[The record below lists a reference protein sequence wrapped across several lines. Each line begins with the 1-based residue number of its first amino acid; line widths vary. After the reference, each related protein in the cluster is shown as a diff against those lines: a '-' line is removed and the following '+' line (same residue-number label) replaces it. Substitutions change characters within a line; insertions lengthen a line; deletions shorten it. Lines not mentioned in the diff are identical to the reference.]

1 MILKTLI
8 IRFAPSIL
16 LLERCDFKYMDNILK
31 KIDKLTI
38 FFAIYTFCFVVFFGT
53 IGYTLPFVLA
63 LILGTLLKIPTKYLM
78 TKFKIKNT
86 VASLLTTSILF
97 TTIIVVLSLIVATL
111 TSESIQLG
119 KNIQSYVT
127 SNKET
132 IINFFSNLQNY
143 YKNLDPSII
152 SNIESN
158 INNYITK
165 TINVSMNA
173 STKIFTQT
181 LGFVSTIPYTLMVL
195 LFTLLTTYFFTKDL
209 SSTNKSNF
217 NIIPLKNKDRVHSI
231 FDESKKMLKNY
242 LLSYLLIITI
252 TFLETII
259 VFLIFKV
266 KYAVT
271 LSIICGIFDLLPILG
286 IGAIYLP
293 LIVIFFISKNYVAA
307 LGLLISYVIITI
319 VRQIIEPKIVSS
331 SLGIH
336 PVAVLASIF
345 IGLRANGILGMLF
358 CMFLMVFYKILR
370 KVDVL

>member
-1 MILKTLI
+1 
-8 IRFAPSIL
+8 
-16 LLERCDFKYMDNILK
+16 MDTIFK
-31 KIDKLTI
+31 KIDKLSVFFVLYTFIFVI
-38 FFAIYTFCFVVFFGT
+38 FFET

-63 LILGTLLKIPTKYLM
+63 FVLASFLRIPTKYLM
-78 TKFKIKNT
+78 KKLKVKNT
-86 VASLLTTSILF
+86 IASLVTTSIFF
-97 TTIIVVLSLIVATL
+97 TTIIVLLALIITTL

-119 KNIQSYVT
+119 KNVQTYVT

-132 IINFFSNLQNY
+132 LLNFFSNLQSY

-152 SNIESN
+152 GNIESN
-158 INNYITK
+158 INNYIAK
-165 TINVSMNA
+165 TINISMNA
-173 STKIFTQT
+173 STKIFSQT
-181 LGFVSTIPYTLMVL
+181 LGFVSAIPYTLMVL

-209 SSTNKSNF
+209 SSANKNNF
-217 NIIPLKNKDRVHSI
+217 NLIPLKNKDRIHSI
-231 FDESKKMLKNY
+231 FYESKKMLKNY

-252 TFLETII
+252 TFLETIV

-271 LSIICGIFDLLPILG
+271 LSILCGIFDLLPIFG

-293 LIVIFFISKNYVAA
+293 LIILFFISKNYVAA
-307 LGLLISYVIITI
+307 LGLLISYIIITI

-370 KVDVL
+370 KVEVL

>member
-1 MILKTLI
+1 MEKLI
-8 IRFAPSIL
+8 
-16 LLERCDFKYMDNILK
+16 KN
-31 KIDKLTI
+31 IDKLVI
-38 FFAIYTFCFVVFFGT
+38 FFVLYTFVFIMFFGT

-63 LILGTLLKIPTKYLM
+63 LILALFLKIPTTYLM
-78 TKFKIKNT
+78 KKFKVKNT
-86 VASLLTTSILF
+86 IASLF
-97 TTIIVVLSLIVATL
+97 TTVIFFTVIVVLLSLIITTI
-111 TSESIQLG
+111 TSETIQLA
-119 KNIQSYVT
+119 KNIQLYIT
-127 SNKET
+127 SNRDS
-132 IINFFSNLQNY
+132 IIKFVISIQNY

-158 INNYITK
+158 LTDYITK
-165 TINVSMNA
+165 TINISMNA
-173 STKIFTQT
+173 STKIFSQT

-209 SSTNKSNF
+209 SSSSKK
-217 NIIPLKNKDRVHSI
+217 IYDLIPSKNGDRVHFI
-231 FDESKKMLKNY
+231 FDESKKMFKNY

-252 TFLETII
+252 TFLETLV

-271 LSIICGIFDLLPILG
+271 LSILCGIFDLLPIFG

-293 LIVIFFISKNYVAA
+293 LIIIFFLSNNYVAA
-307 LGLLISYVIITI
+307 LGLLISYIIITI
-319 VRQIIEPKIVSS
+319 VRQIIEPKIVST

-358 CMFLMVFYKILR
+358 CMFLVVFYNILK
-370 KVDVL
+370 KVKVL

>member
-1 MILKTLI
+1 
-8 IRFAPSIL
+8 
-16 LLERCDFKYMDNILK
+16 MDNILK
-31 KIDKLTI
+31 KIDRLAI
-38 FFAIYTFCFVVFFGT
+38 FFILYTFVFIIFFGT

-63 LILGTLLKIPTKYLM
+63 LILASLLKIPTKYLM
-78 TKFKIKNT
+78 KKFKIKNT
-86 VASLLTTSILF
+86 LASLVTTSILF
-97 TTIIVVLSLIVATL
+97 ITIVVLFSLIITTL

-119 KNIQSYVT
+119 KNIQLYVT
-127 SNKET
+127 SNKE
-132 IINFFSNLQNY
+132 ILLNFFSNLQDY

-165 TINVSMNA
+165 TINISMNA
-173 STKIFTQT
+173 STKIFSQT
-181 LGFVSTIPYTLMVL
+181 LGLVSTIPYTLMVL

-209 SSTNKSNF
+209 SSSNKNNF
-217 NIIPLKNKDRVHSI
+217 NLIPRKNKDRIHSI

-271 LSIICGIFDLLPILG
+271 LSILCGIFDLLPIFG

-370 KVDVL
+370 KVEVL